1 MKAKTLK
8 ALDELIAALEGVKDA
23 LEAETTK
30 SGDSADDG
38 DNGKVSGRNKKAGAG
53 GVPAKGKKPRP
64 VPDDDAD
71 VDGDDDADADAEEG
85 DDDLPDP
92 KAAVKGK
99 AAAAK
104 KPAAAA
110 KGKAKKGGD
119 EADLDTVKEKLT
131 AVINEES
138 LGKARVL
145 KILGKYGAA
154 RSAELDESDYPAVIK
169 ACNTALA
176 ETAGAA
182 DDADDD
188 V

>member
-1 MKAKTLK
+1 MKAKTIK
-8 ALDELIAALEGVKDA
+8 ALDGLIAALEEVKDA
-23 LEAETTK
+23 LEAEATK

-38 DNGKVSGRNKKAGAG
+38 DTEQVSGRGAKAKSGS
-53 GVPAKGKKPRP
+53 VPAKGKKPRP

-71 VDGDDDADADAEEG
+71 VDGDEDTGADAE

-131 AVINEES
+131 AVMNEES

-145 KILGKYGAA
+145 KILKKYGAT
-154 RSAELDESDYPAVIK
+154 RSAELGEDDYAAVIK
-169 ACNTALA
+169 ACDVALA
-176 ETAGAA
+176 ETT
-182 DDADDD
+182 DADDD

>member
-38 DNGKVSGRNKKAGAG
+38 DNGKVSGRDKKAGAG
-53 GVPAKGKKPRP
+53 GVPAKGKKSRP

-71 VDGDDDADADAEEG
+71 VDGDDDADADADADAE

-131 AVINEES
+131 AVMNEES

-145 KILGKYGAA
+145 KILKKYGAT
-154 RSAELDESDYPAVIK
+154 RSAELGEDDYAAVIK
-169 ACNTALA
+169 ACDVALA
-176 ETAGAA
+176 ETT
-182 DDADDD
+182 DADDD